1 MLRSGNFEGFPSKI
15 SLCMKLRL
23 MSYFMIPAEQWDVN
37 FVVIKGSYI
46 NWLVAIS
53 EASTKS

>member
-1 MLRSGNFEGFPSKI
+1 MLPSGNFEGFPSKI

-23 MSYFMIPAEQWDVN
+23 MSYFMIPAEQWDV
-37 FVVIKGSYI
+37 VVIKGSYI